1 MFNPTDPRA
10 YVAAPAGAA
19 DALADAVAALLD
31 AGYLVATATAAAP
44 ADADDLV
51 ALVADDMDAARAADV
66 VVTLPGAEDFPEPVY
81 AALHGVPV
89 VTLADVPAY
98 LRRLPTA

>member
-1 MFNPTDPRA
+1 MFNPTDPRV
-10 YVAAPAGAA
+10 YIAAPAEAA
-19 DALADAVAALLD
+19 DGLGAAVAALLD
-31 AGYLVATATAAAP
+31 AGYLVVTATDADP

-89 VTLADVPAY
+89 VTLADVLAN

>member
-1 MFNPTDPRA
+1 M
-10 YVAAPAGAA
+10 
-19 DALADAVAALLD
+19 AALLD
-31 AGYLVATATAAAP
+31 AGYLVVTATATDP

-66 VVTLPGAEDFPEPVY
+66 VVILPGAEGFAEPVY

-89 VTLADVPAY
+89 VALADVSAY
-98 LRRLPTA
+98 LRRLAVA

>member
-19 DALADAVAALLD
+19 DALAAAVSALLD
-31 AGYLVATATAAAP
+31 AGYLVATATADDP
-44 ADADDLV
+44 ANADDLV
-51 ALVADDMDAARAADV
+51 ALVADDMDTARAADFV
-66 VVTLPGAEDFPEPVY
+66 VVLPGAEDFPEVVY

-89 VTLADVPAY
+89 VALGDVLAGI
-98 LRRLPTA
+98 